1 VKINCFI
8 DHNYLTYRQQPY
20 VSSRYKHQKLLVSVT
35 MLLYAI
41 RAILNSLPDYVG
53 TIAAKR
59 YRLYQKE
66 EESKRRHSKWE
77 QYVIAAILWL
87 VKLITNS
94 LEKFNMKS
102 KRVVQKITVE

>member
-1 VKINCFI
+1 LGFI
-8 DHNYLTYRQQPY
+8 EHDYLTYRQQPY

-66 EESKRRHSKWE
+66 EESKRRHSEWA

-87 VKLITNS
+87 IKLITNS

-102 KRVVQKITVE
+102 KRVIQKITIE